1 MTSTFK
7 FDNKPGVGGR
17 VGGSS
22 DLFLSEKHEDLKLRV
37 FVTGGNNLRH
47 EKGCNFFTWA
57 ILTVIGASTKIERW
71 Q

>member
-7 FDNKPGVGGR
+7 LDNKPGGVGW
-17 VGGSS
+17 GGSS

-57 ILTVIGASTKIERW
+57 ILTVIGASTKIER
-71 Q
+71 